1 MRHHRIDQFHVAVH
15 CHGST
20 AVVEAAGEIDLAT
33 VDPFREAVDAAVDLH
48 VPIEID
54 LRNTTFM
61 GSTGLAVLAR
71 AHRRCDP
78 RFHPISL
85 IGPRPTIRKALEVTG
100 LEPMFEIRVDAT
112 SDGVPQGDSSWDLH
126 DTAGTTGTARDF
138 EASR

>member
-1 MRHHRIDQFHVAVH
+1 MRHHRTDQFHVAVH

-20 AVVEAAGEIDLAT
+20 AVVEVAGEIDLAT
-33 VDPFREAVDAAVDLH
+33 VEPFREAVDAAVDLR
-48 VPIEID
+48 VPMEID

-78 RFHPISL
+78 SFHPISL

-100 LEPMFEIRVDAT
+100 LELMFQIRDAAR
-112 SDGVPQGDSSWDLH
+112 DGAPDGDASRDPQDTVG
-126 DTAGTTGTARDF
+126 TAGTARVF
-138 EASR
+138 EATR